1 MGKGEVTRAAIISE
15 ALSQAVVGGLEG
27 LTLGVL
33 ASSLKLS
40 KSGLFAHFKSKEA
53 LQLAVLETAID
64 RFTRKVV
71 VPALSKAEGVARLEM
86 LFGNYLDWIR
96 RGDGSGG
103 CLFVTVAQEVDDR
116 PGPVRDLLVES
127 QTKWRGVLGQC
138 VADTVKAKTFRADAD
153 PNQIVFEMVG
163 IALSFQHSLKLFGD
177 KRARLLA
184 EQAFARLID
193 DNRVLQ

>member
-71 VPALSKAEGVARLEM
+71 VPALPKPEGVARLGM

-138 VADTVKAKTFRADAD
+138 VADAIKAKTFRADAD

-177 KRARLLA
+177 KRARLLGDR
-184 EQAFARLID
+184 AFARLIE